1 MGDGNRL
8 PGPGRLQAPPQG
20 TALLTGGPAGSPE
33 PVPADAPP
41 GGPPA
46 EPLAALAARYGL
58 RPSAARPPLPRYLR
72 TVWQRRH
79 FVVAYA
85 TARTTSTYTDSR
97 LGQVWQVLTPLL
109 NAGVYYLIFGV
120 IFQARRGIPNYPA
133 FLVAG
138 VFVFAFTERSVL
150 VAATVM
156 PKNLALIRA
165 MYFPRACLPL
175 ACILAELQQL
185 LVSMVVLAAIVL
197 ATGEPLTRYW
207 LALPPALALQTT
219 FNVGIGLIMARLGAQ
234 VGDIGQLVPF
244 FTRTWRYF
252 CGVMYS
258 VAALPV
264 AVPAWAKAAL
274 AGNPAAVFI
283 SLTRW
288 SLLASQRAAAATA
301 RPLLST
307 GGLWLC
313 GAGWAA
319 LALAIGVVCFWQAE
333 TRYGRG

>member
-8 PGPGRLQAPPQG
+8 PGPGEL
-20 TALLTGGPAGSPE
+20 TAS
-33 PVPADAPP
+33 PP
-41 GGPPA
+41 GGGVLTSEPHRPPG

-79 FVVAYA
+79 FITAYA
-85 TARTTSTYTDSR
+85 TARAASTYTDAR

-150 VAATVM
+150 VGSTVM
-156 PKNLALIRA
+156 TSNLALIRA

-175 ACILAELQQL
+175 AYILVELQQL
-185 LVSMVVLAAIVL
+185 LVSLVVLAGIVL
-197 ATGEPLTRYW
+197 ATGEPVTWYW
-207 LALPPALALQTT
+207 LALLPALALQTT
-219 FNVGIGLIMARLGAQ
+219 FNVGAGLIMARLGAQ

-264 AVPAWAKAAL
+264 AVPVWAKAIL

-288 SLLASQRAAAATA
+288 SLLASQRTAAAGA
-301 RPLLST
+301 RPLLSI
-307 GGLWLC
+307 GDLWLC

-319 LALAIGVVCFWQAE
+319 IALAAGIVYFWQAE

>member
-1 MGDGNRL
+1 MGDGSRL
-8 PGPGRLQAPPQG
+8 PGPGELAAAPLSGGVLTSEPQ
-20 TALLTGGPAGSPE
+20 S
-33 PVPADAPP
+33 
-41 GGPPA
+41 PA

-72 TVWQRRH
+72 TVWRRRH
-79 FVVAYA
+79 FITGYA
-85 TARTTSTYTDSR
+85 AARSASTYTDAR
-97 LGQVWQVLTPLL
+97 LGQVSQVLTPLL

-150 VAATVM
+150 VGSTVM
-156 PKNLALIRA
+156 TGNLALIRA

-175 ACILAELQQL
+175 AYILVELQQL
-185 LVSMVVLAAIVL
+185 LVSLVVLAGIVL
-197 ATGEPLTRYW
+197 ATGEPVTWYW
-207 LALPPALALQTT
+207 LALLPALALQSG
-219 FNVGIGLIMARLGAQ
+219 FNVGAGLIMARLGAQ
-234 VGDIGQLVPF
+234 IGDIGQLVPF

-264 AVPAWAKAAL
+264 AVPGWAKAIL

-288 SLLASQRAAAATA
+288 SLLASQRTATASA

-307 GGLWLC
+307 GDLWLC
-313 GAGWAA
+313 GAGWAV
-319 LALAIGVVCFWQAE
+319 LAVAAGTVYFWQAE